1 MPAEQIH
8 LVRHGE
14 VSNPQGVLYGR
25 LEGYGLSELGHRMAD
40 AAAADLVA
48 RGRPVGAIVVSP
60 LQRTRESAAPIAAAF
75 GLEPIVDD
83 RVIEPTNRF
92 EGTRMRGPGGSLR
105 KPSNWP
111 ALMNP
116 WRPGWGE
123 PYRDVVARMVAAI
136 TDATAEAAGGDVVV
150 VSHQMPIWMMHLHL
164 AGERLMHD
172 PRKRRCALSSITT
185 IAPRADAVD
194 GFAEIGYTDPAAGL
208 AARATDVGAV

>member
-25 LEGYGLSELGHRMAD
+25 LPGYGLSELGRRMAE

-48 RGRPVGAIVVSP
+48 RGRSVSALVVSP

-75 GLEPIVDD
+75 ELEPIIDE

-105 KPSNWP
+105 NPTNWP

-123 PYRDVVARMVAAI
+123 PYRAVVARMVAAI
-136 TDATAEAAGGDVVV
+136 VDASASVDGGDVVV
-150 VSHQMPIWMMHLHL
+150 VSHQMPIWMTHLHL
-164 AGERLMHD
+164 AGQPLAHD
-172 PRKRRCALSSITT
+172 PRRRRCALSSITT
-185 IAPRADAVD
+185 LEPSSAAARGLV
-194 GFAEIGYTDPAAGL
+194 EIGYRDPAATL
-208 AARATDVGAV
+208 AAGASDVGAV

>member
-1 MPAEQIH
+1 VPAEQIH

-25 LEGYGLSELGHRMAD
+25 LPGYGLSDLGHRMAQ

-48 RGRPVGAIVVSP
+48 RGRPVSAIVVSP

-75 GLEPIVDD
+75 GLEPVIDE

-105 KPSNWP
+105 KPANWP
-111 ALMNP
+111 ALLNP

-123 PYRDVVARMVAAI
+123 PYRDVVQRMSAAI
-136 TDATAEAAGGDVVV
+136 TDASAAVDGGDVVV

-185 IAPRADAVD
+185 LVPRAGATDD
-194 GFAEIGYTDPAAGL
+194 LAEIGYTDPAAGL

>member
-25 LEGYGLSELGHRMAD
+25 LPGYGLSPLGHRMAE

-48 RGRPVGAIVVSP
+48 RGRPVGALVVSP

-75 GLEPIVDD
+75 GLEPLLDE

-105 KPSNWP
+105 KPSNWA
-111 ALMNP
+111 ALLNP

-123 PYRDVVARMVAAI
+123 PYREVVLRMTAAI
-136 TDATAEAAGGDVVV
+136 ADASAALDGGDLVI
-150 VSHQMPIWMMHLHL
+150 VSHQMPIWTMHLHL

-185 IAPRADAVD
+185 LVPRAGATDD
-194 GFAEIGYTDPAAGL
+194 LAEVGYTDPAAGL